1 MREGRFKDLM
11 MGRAGLIGMEPG
23 AMEQTGED
31 IMTAMIAE
39 FER

>member
-1 MREGRFKDLM
+1 MCVVVLT
-11 MGRAGLIGMEPG
+11 GMEPG

-39 FER
+39 FERCDGWINYA